1 MEVDTLPYDD
11 EAGNKLAEEEA
22 NSLQNRI
29 GKGRLYLLA
38 DSSASIHARLLTKVR
53 SPLSHTLPF
62 FSTMQKFKMLMGV
75 CSYLAHYTYAAI
87 PQAHAQR
94 R

>member
-11 EAGNKLAEEEA
+11 EAGNKLAQEEA

-38 DSSASIHARLLTKVR
+38 DSSASIHARLLAKVCP
-53 SPLSHTLPF
+53 PLSHSLL
-62 FSTMQKFKMLMGV
+62 FST
-75 CSYLAHYTYAAI
+75 I
-87 PQAHAQR
+87 
-94 R
+94 